1 MNFKQL
7 EVFVA
12 VAESRSFSKGAD
24 AACISQSTASQHIA
38 ALEESC
44 GVRLLDRTGKG
55 AVPTE
60 AGKLLLQHGRKLLA
74 VMKKTESAMA
84 RFVGGHEAELAVGGS
99 TIPCTYLL
107 PRIIRQLMASAPT
120 LVIRTRQGDSRE
132 VAQLLVREEVEVAV
146 VGSLMDNDALTFEPL
161 TKDSIRLVVGRQH
174 PWYGVDR
181 MTLDDL
187 QTEPLVLREEGSG
200 TGKAVQTAL
209 HEVGFDPGRMRV
221 RAWMG
226 SSEAVKQAVMLGIG
240 ASFLSDLSI
249 LSELERGE
257 LSVVEISGVAIER
270 MLYLAHRRGRDLSP
284 AAKAF
289 CAAARELFP
298 PTGDVTTPPPL

>member
-38 ALEESC
+38 ALEEAC

-60 AGKLLLQHGRKLLA
+60 AGKLLLQHGRKLLS
-74 VMKKTESAMA
+74 VMKKTESALA
-84 RFVGGHEAELAVGGS
+84 QFVRGDEAELAVGGS

-107 PRIIRQLMASAPT
+107 PRIIKRLMASAPT

-132 VAQLLVREEVEVAV
+132 VVQLLVREEVEVAV
-146 VGSLMDNDALTFEPL
+146 VGSLADNDALTFEPL
-161 TKDSIRLVVGRQH
+161 TKDSIRLVVGRHH

-181 MTLDDL
+181 LTLDDL
-187 QTEPLVLREEGSG
+187 PTEPLVLREEGSG
-200 TGKAVQTAL
+200 TGRAVHEAL
-209 HEVGFDPGRMRV
+209 HGAGLDPGRLRV

-240 ASFLSDLSI
+240 ASFLSDLSV
-249 LSELERGE
+249 LSELERAE
-257 LSVVEISGVAIER
+257 LTVVDITGVSIER
-270 MLYLAHRRGRDLSP
+270 MFYLARRRGRELSP

-289 CAAARELFP
+289 CAAARDLFP
-298 PTGDVTTPPPL
+298 LADDVGVNP